1 MKILDEYVIILNIL
15 LFSLL
20 LYNFIQ
26 KMKIIE
32 GHSTPEE
39 IKNSEKGKSANKKGD
54 DMIKTVVNK
63 EEEAAE
69 SSKNSKKNYN
79 DTDWDKHNKEA
90 EERDKEISALN

>member
-32 GHSTPEE
+32 GHGTPEE
-39 IKNSEKGKSANKKGD
+39 TANSEKGKSANKKGD
-54 DMIKTVVNK
+54 NMIKSVVNK
-63 EEEAAE
+63 EKEAAE
-69 SSKNSKKNYN
+69 SSKNSEKNYN
-79 DTDWDKHNKEA
+79 DTDWDGHEEAA
-90 EERDKEISALN
+90 EERDKEIAALN